1 MANELVTILHKLDRD
16 TEKQAHEREEK
27 QLSTEKE
34 GERKNDFRSWL
45 RRKAEGTAWNADV
58 GHDV

>member
-34 GERKNDFRSWL
+34 GERKNDFRS
-45 RRKAEGTAWNADV
+45 
-58 GHDV
+58 